1 MSFSFTQG
9 RWLYPYSV
17 HWCSVRFPGPWTRLK
32 RFKVPLVLYKWSPNM
47 FWDWDIVDRSHLR
60 IPSLKKRHKSF
71 KRCCNSVK
79 SQLRFWYFNY
89 LQSSKF
95 PCDIVEHSCSWP
107 SPIASSHSSL
117 CSPSWFQ
124 SSQVPSV
131 TPFIFLSHVFCHPP
145 TSLLK
150 SIVSSPVGPFLV
162 LWPLHT
168 LLRLSTHMKIQS

>member
-32 RFKVPLVLYKWSPNM
+32 RFKGPLVLYKWSPNM

-79 SQLRFWYFNY
+79 SHCVF
-89 LQSSKF
+89 
-95 PCDIVEHSCSWP
+95 DIQIIYKVAGFLVILLSIVVVDALPLPPLTHLSVPHLGFRAPKHPQWPRSFSCP
-107 SPIASSHSSL
+107 T
-117 CSPSWFQ
+117 C
-124 SSQVPSV
+124 SV
-131 TPFIFLSHVFCHPP
+131 TRPP
-145 TSLLK
+145 L
-150 SIVSSPVGPFLV
+150 F
-162 LWPLHT
+162 
-168 LLRLSTHMKIQS
+168 